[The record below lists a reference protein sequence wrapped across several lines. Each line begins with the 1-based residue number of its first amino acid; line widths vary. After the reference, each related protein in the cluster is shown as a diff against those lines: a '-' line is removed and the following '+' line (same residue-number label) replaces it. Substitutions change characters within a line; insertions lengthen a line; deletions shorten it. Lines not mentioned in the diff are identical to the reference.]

1 MASPLGRLFGK
12 SPIAPIQR
20 HMQLAQ
26 ESVQMLCELLT
37 ALADGEQQRVGEIHS
52 LMRRA
57 EAEARELRHDVRKHL
72 PRGLLLAIPRADLLQ
87 LVEIQQDII
96 TRGMGLTLPLVPRGL
111 TVTPALRTHLDALC
125 SALADAA
132 DKALA
137 AIRELDE
144 MLELAFMQNE
154 RGPVREALESL
165 GEQLRRCEDEHRS
178 LLAELTFE
186 EASLPPVDVMLMQQ
200 TAAALAGLAL
210 RCSDVGDQLDLLLA
224 R

>member
-37 ALADGEQQRVGEIHS
+37 ALADGEAKRAGEIQA
-52 LMRRA
+52 LMTRTV
-57 EAEARELRHDVRKHL
+57 AEARDLRHDVRKHL
-72 PRGLLLAIPRADLLQ
+72 PRGLLLAMPRADLLE
-87 LVEIQQDII
+87 LVEIQQDIL
-96 TRGMGLTLPLVPRGL
+96 TRGISLALPLARRGL

-144 MLELAFMQNE
+144 MLELAFMQHE
-154 RGPVREALESL
+154 RGPVHEALDAL
-165 GEQLRRCEDEHRS
+165 GEQLARCEEEHKR
-178 LLAELTFE
+178 LLTELNQQE
-186 EASLPPVDVMLMQQ
+186 SSLPPVDVMLLQQ

>member
-37 ALADGEQQRVGEIHS
+37 ALADGELQRADDIQA
-52 LMRRA
+52 LMIRTV
-57 EAEARELRHDVRKHL
+57 AEARDLRHDLRKHL
-72 PRGLLLAIPRADLLQ
+72 PRGLLLAMPRADLLQ
-87 LVEIQQDII
+87 LVEIQQDIV
-96 TRGMGLTLPLVPRGL
+96 TRCMSLTLPLAGRGL
-111 TVTPALRTHLDALC
+111 TITPALRTRLDALC

-132 DKALA
+132 DRALA

-154 RGPVREALESL
+154 RGPVHKALDALREQLAQCEEQHRRLL
-165 GEQLRRCEDEHRS
+165 GELNEQ
-178 LLAELTFE
+178 
-186 EASLPPVDVMLMQQ
+186 EATLPAVDVMLLHQ
-200 TAAALAGLAL
+200 AGAALAGLAL

>member
-20 HMQLAQ
+20 HMHLAQ

-37 ALADGEQQRVGEIHS
+37 ALADGEQQRAGDIQA
-52 LMRRA
+52 LMTRSVA
-57 EAEARELRHDVRKHL
+57 DARELRHDVRMHL
-72 PRGLLLAIPRADLLQ
+72 PRGLLLAMPRADLLQ

-96 TRGMGLTLPLVPRGL
+96 TRCMNLTLPLAQRGL
-111 TVTPALRTHLDALC
+111 TLTAALRTHLDALC

-144 MLELAFMQNE
+144 MLELAFMHNE
-154 RGPVREALESL
+154 RGPVREALDAL
-165 GEQLRRCEDEHRS
+165 GEQLKRCEEEHRR
-178 LLAELTFE
+178 LLAELNE
-186 EASLPPVDVMLMQQ
+186 QESSLPPVDVMLLQQ